1 MEQVEYRNILA
12 ILEREMHVALGCT
25 EPIAI
30 AFAAAK
36 AREVLGEMPECME
49 VYCSGN
55 IVKNVKSVIVPNSGG
70 MRGIEIAA
78 ILGVVAGRADKE
90 LEVLSDVVQADRVKA
105 EVLLQKGFCKSRI
118 KTGVDNLYVE
128 VRVKAGTHSACVVV
142 MYHHTM
148 IWRIERGTE
157 VLFQH
162 APVQEKQEQGSLV
175 SLQSILAF
183 ARCARPED
191 LESTIGREIAIN
203 TAISDEGLKNKY
215 GAQIGRTIREVYG
228 DDIKFRAIAAASAG
242 SDARMSGC
250 SLPVMINSGSGNQ
263 GMTVSLP
270 VLEYAKELRSS
281 KEELYRALALSNL
294 ISIHIKKN
302 IGDLSAFCGAVSAAC
317 GTGAAITFL
326 HGGTDEQ
333 ICDTIVNTIAN
344 VGGIVCDGAKASCAA
359 KIMSAVNAAILGHEM
374 SMRGIRFYG
383 GDGIVQEDIE
393 DTIRSVGYV
402 GRVGMEQ
409 TDLVILKI
417 MLGEISFRET
427 CERQRASDE

>member
-105 EVLLQKGFCKSRI
+105 EALLQKGFCKSRI

-148 IWRIERGTE
+148 IWRI
-157 VLFQH
+157 
-162 APVQEKQEQGSLV
+162 
-175 SLQSILAF
+175 
-183 ARCARPED
+183 
-191 LESTIGREIAIN
+191 
-203 TAISDEGLKNKY
+203 
-215 GAQIGRTIREVYG
+215 
-228 DDIKFRAIAAASAG
+228 
-242 SDARMSGC
+242 
-250 SLPVMINSGSGNQ
+250 
-263 GMTVSLP
+263 
-270 VLEYAKELRSS
+270 
-281 KEELYRALALSNL
+281 
-294 ISIHIKKN
+294 
-302 IGDLSAFCGAVSAAC
+302 
-317 GTGAAITFL
+317 
-326 HGGTDEQ
+326 
-333 ICDTIVNTIAN
+333 
-344 VGGIVCDGAKASCAA
+344 
-359 KIMSAVNAAILGHEM
+359 
-374 SMRGIRFYG
+374 
-383 GDGIVQEDIE
+383 
-393 DTIRSVGYV
+393 
-402 GRVGMEQ
+402 
-409 TDLVILKI
+409 
-417 MLGEISFRET
+417 
-427 CERQRASDE
+427 